1 MGAVGTD
8 RADTGSSMRYLTTA
22 RPPVLVVHDRADA
35 ARAARVTNAASAG
48 FDVYQLE
55 LRTLGEKVEARFWCV
70 VLSGL
75 SKAGKRI
82 HV

>member
-1 MGAVGTD
+1 MGTD

-55 LRTLGEKVEARFWCV
+55 L
-70 VLSGL
+70 
-75 SKAGKRI
+75 
-82 HV
+82 